1 MRQSEQINELAGALA
16 KAQAKIEGATKEAVN
31 PHFRNKYAD
40 LGNVWAAIREPL
52 TSNGLSVV
60 QLLRGVER
68 GIECETILM
77 HGSGQFIAESLFV
90 PASKNDAQGY
100 GSAATYARRYGLQA
114 MVGIAPVDDDGEGAR
129 GKNGDGDR
137 RDPPP
142 QKPGPKSVETGTPL
156 HDAHNEIT
164 NGTASTVKQRPINKT
179 APDPKKWAASDD
191 ALDFLRGAKADLGMI
206 DFPPDFSRWMEDFR
220 WQHDAIIEH
229 GTMKGR
235 NGQTRSEYLG
245 DLISEAQDRCRAAP
259 DLRAAG

>member
-1 MRQSEQINELAGALA
+1 MRQSEAINELAGALA
-16 KAQAKIEGATKEAVN
+16 KAQAKIEGAAKEAVN

-129 GKNGDGDR
+129 GKGGDDER

-142 QKPGPKSVETGTPL
+142 RQPGPRSVEKSTPL
-156 HDAHNEIT
+156 HDAYNEIAR
-164 NGTASTVKQRPINKT
+164 GEASTVDQRKPANEPLSAKE
-179 APDPKKWAASDD
+179 WA
-191 ALDFLRGAKADLGMI
+191 
-206 DFPPDFSRWMEDFR
+206 
-220 WQHDAIIEH
+220 
-229 GTMKGR
+229 
-235 NGQTRSEYLG
+235 NGQAGHQWIQGIAVTEIAAIGNTKSLDEWVAANDGSLSALEEHCSKRYLWLKNKI
-245 DLISEAQDRCRAAP
+245 DERRDYLTNLRPAA
-259 DLRAAG
+259 